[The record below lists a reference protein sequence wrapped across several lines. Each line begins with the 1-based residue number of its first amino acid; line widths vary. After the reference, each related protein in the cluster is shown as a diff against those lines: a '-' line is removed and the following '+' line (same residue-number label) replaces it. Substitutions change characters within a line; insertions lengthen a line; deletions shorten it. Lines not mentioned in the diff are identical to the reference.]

1 MGSNICFQ
9 LSDDRDLQEFVWAA
23 LGVEAFMLVFFH
35 FAKAY
40 DLSTAMF
47 VAFALGA
54 LARGKFKTFYTIY
67 AVSCLNRE
75 TMFLITVFFAVY
87 YFWRMGVIEYLFGLG
102 CQGVAFIGVRLF
114 ITMLYADNPG
124 RPVWFGPL
132 QVLADYLAQPL
143 QSLAL
148 IGLCVLIG
156 CFVARHWARKPLFLR
171 WALIVILPL
180 QIVLHLALGMAFE
193 IRVFAEV
200 FPVVWVLLRS
210 DL

>member
-1 MGSNICFQ
+1 MVSSISLR
-9 LSDDRDLQEFVWAA
+9 LSGDRELWEFVWAA
-23 LGVEAFMLVFFH
+23 LAVEAFMLVFFH

-40 DLSTAMF
+40 DLSTAML
-47 VAFALGA
+47 VSFALGA
-54 LARGKFKTFYTIY
+54 LARGKFKVFYALY

-75 TMFLITVFFAVY
+75 TMFLISIFFTVY
-87 YFWRMGVIEYLFGLG
+87 YFRRMDVIRYLFGLG
-102 CQGVAFIGVRLF
+102 CQGVSFIGVQLF
-114 ITMLYADNPG
+114 ITTLYADNPG

-132 QVLADYLAQPL
+132 QVLADYWAQPL

-148 IGLCVLIG
+148 LGLCVLIG
-156 CFVARHWARKPLFLR
+156 CFVVRHWTRKPLFLR

-180 QIVLHLALGMAFE
+180 QVILHLALGMAFE

>member
-9 LSDDRDLQEFVWAA
+9 LSDDRELREFVWAA
-23 LGVEAFMLVFFH
+23 LGVEVFMLMFYY

-47 VAFALGA
+47 VSFALG
-54 LARGKFKTFYTIY
+54 LLVRGKFKEFYSLY

-75 TMFLITVFFAVY
+75 TMFLISIFFAVY
-87 YFWRMGVIEYLFGLG
+87 YFGRMNVIRYLFGLV
-102 CQGVAFIGVRLF
+102 CQGISFIGVRF
-114 ITMLYADNPG
+114 FVTTFYADNPG

-148 IGLCVLIG
+148 IGLCALIG
-156 CFVARHWARKPLFLR
+156 YFVARCWKQKPVFLR
-171 WALIVILPL
+171 LVLVMILPL

-200 FPVVWVLLRS
+200 FPIVWVLLRS